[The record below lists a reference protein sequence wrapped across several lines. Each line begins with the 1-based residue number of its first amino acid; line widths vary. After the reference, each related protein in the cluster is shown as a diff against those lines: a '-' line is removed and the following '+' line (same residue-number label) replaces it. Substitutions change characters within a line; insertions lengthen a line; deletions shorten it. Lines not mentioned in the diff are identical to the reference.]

1 MYFFA
6 VTNYVLRVYSSHSLL
21 HKMGAAEYLYLSIGT
36 RSKLEL
42 YRAHTPRAA
51 ASISNSLAMHAT
63 QCRLLPTFTYIL
75 LCQVVRMSR
84 KHMVGSVNRRGQQ
97 NAVFATLVDLA
108 KRFEA

>member
-1 MYFFA
+1 MRPEA
-6 VTNYVLRVYSSHSLL
+6 VADRYYY
-21 HKMGAAEYLYLSIGT
+21 E
-36 RSKLEL
+36 LEL

-63 QCRLLPTFTYIL
+63 QCRLLPTFTYR

-84 KHMVGSVNRRGQQ
+84 KHMVGSVHRRGQQ

-108 KRFEA
+108 KRFET